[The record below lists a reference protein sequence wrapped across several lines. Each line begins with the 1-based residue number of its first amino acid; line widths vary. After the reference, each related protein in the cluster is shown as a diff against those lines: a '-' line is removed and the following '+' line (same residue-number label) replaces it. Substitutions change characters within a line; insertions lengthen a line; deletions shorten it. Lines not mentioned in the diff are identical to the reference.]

1 MDSSASIASEAAAAA
16 VAAAASAAL
25 NHDPCEDLLCDVLFS
40 LAAHACD
47 VAKAVADKTGYKWTP
62 PALQGE
68 RPRGP
73 SQRQLDITSYS
84 LWCNYMRTLLKVRH
98 PGHQG
103 PSKEELS
110 ELWAELPADEK
121 APWEKQ
127 ALQTE
132 GLTARE
138 EVVPLQRPSKEMRAS
153 ERAQEPHGF
162 EKDDKEGAEGEEGD
176 DERGGIL
183 KRIKTEKP

>member
-1 MDSSASIASEAAAAA
+1 MDGS
-16 VAAAASAAL
+16 VRVVPL
-25 NHDPCEDLLCDVLFS
+25 CVCQLCDVLFS

-127 ALQTE
+127 ARDAAAGLHPLHPSSPLAPIGTTLTQLQSR
-132 GLTARE
+132 L
-138 EVVPLQRPSKEMRAS
+138 RA
-153 ERAQEPHGF
+153 
-162 EKDDKEGAEGEEGD
+162 
-176 DERGGIL
+176 
-183 KRIKTEKP
+183 